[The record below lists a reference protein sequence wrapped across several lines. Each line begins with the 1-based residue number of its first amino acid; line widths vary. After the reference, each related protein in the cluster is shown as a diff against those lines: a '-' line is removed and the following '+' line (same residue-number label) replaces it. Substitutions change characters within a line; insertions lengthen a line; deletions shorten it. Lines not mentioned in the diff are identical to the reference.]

1 MHRWKRWMPA
11 AGFLVLAA
19 AAGAGAADFYEGQMR
34 AGEQALAAGRAAD
47 SIDPLRVASFG
58 LLEKP
63 ALLSECLA
71 ALAVAQSRA
80 HRAPE
85 ADATLK
91 RFRAVQA
98 LFPAQA
104 SLSSAS
110 AEVRRAFEAFARQRI
125 PGFTLGADG
134 DRQARREAAGSR

>member
-1 MHRWKRWMPA
+1 M
-11 AGFLVLAA
+11 VLAA
-19 AAGAGAADFYEGQMR
+19 AAAFGSDFYEGQMR
-34 AGEQALAAGRAAD
+34 AGEQALAAGRAAE

-85 ADATLK
+85 ADATLQ

-98 LFPAQA
+98 LFPAQT

-110 AEVRRAFEAFARQRI
+110 ADVRGAFEAFARRRI
-125 PGFTLGADG
+125 PGFTLGAAG
-134 DRQARREAAGSR
+134 DRQARREASGSR

>member
-1 MHRWKRWMPA
+1 MRRWMRWVPA
-11 AGFLVLAA
+11 AGFLVVAV
-19 AAGAGAADFYEGQMR
+19 AAGASDFYEGQMR
-34 AGEQALAAGRAAD
+34 SGEQTLAAGQAAE
-47 SIDPLRVASFG
+47 SIDALRVASFG

-80 HRAPE
+80 HRAAD
-85 ADATLK
+85 ADATLQ

-98 LFPAQA
+98 LFPAQT

-110 AEVRRAFEAFARQRI
+110 ADVRTAFEAFARRRV
-125 PGFTLGADG
+125 PGFTLGGPEG
-134 DRQARREAAGSR
+134 DRQARREASGAH